1 MEDQDAWSRGK
12 KGWMRGPW
20 ELGTEG
26 RGGSSAG
33 EGGRLEQGPL
43 SWGLNFLSEPVESP
57 GGLAEAKE

>member
-1 MEDQDAWSRGK
+1 
-12 KGWMRGPW
+12 MRGPW

-43 SWGLNFLSEPVESP
+43 SRGFSLRACGEPWRTDKSQRRTCNILNVCQSDC
-57 GGLAEAKE
+57 G

>member
-1 MEDQDAWSRGK
+1 MEQGKERVDEGTLGAGHRGQ
-12 KGWMRGPW
+12 RW
-20 ELGTEG
+20 EQCW
-26 RGGSSAG
+26 